1 MFPGGGKGM
10 VRRSA
15 LLCGCA
21 VLGSVGGAW
30 ADETTP
36 DGKEA
41 LKEQIDML
49 RERLDA
55 LERRREA
62 GDPPMAAPP
71 PAVSGGSFPGSWRLP
86 GSDTSI
92 SFSGYARADAF
103 FTFDAPASVIG
114 DSFVLSNIPVNGS
127 VANSQGGDYRM
138 HSRQS
143 RIRFET
149 DTPTDWGKL
158 QTRIEGD
165 FFGRNNDQQ
174 GATSFSMRVRQ
185 AIARLGPV
193 VAGQTES
200 TFEDADTNT
209 EMIDN
214 FGAAGDSD
222 IRQTMIRYIAE
233 FSANFHI
240 DAAFENPFASVAT
253 PTGLDRNNNPAMID
267 RMPDTILRVRYKGSW
282 GAINASGVMRYFE
295 YDDGIGGTS
304 TAIGGGGHIGAHVKT
319 WGKSQLG
326 FNFNG
331 GPGLGRYIQTTNT
344 SPETNAVCP
353 GNPGTAFTPGCP
365 VDLTVNMVYGG
376 WVQYT
381 HYWADQW
388 HSNMIYGY
396 MHADIPVAQLGAG
409 ADGLSRN
416 IQNAAVN
423 LIWSPV
429 PRVSFGLEYMYGW
442 RYLARAAVGTQGYG
456 EASRLQ
462 LAMSYGF

>member
-1 MFPGGGKGM
+1 
-10 VRRSA
+10 
-15 LLCGCA
+15 
-21 VLGSVGGAW
+21 
-30 ADETTP
+30 
-36 DGKEA
+36 
-41 LKEQIDML
+41 ML
-49 RERLDA
+49 RSRLDV
-55 LERRREA
+55 LESRREA
-62 GDPPMAAPP
+62 GDPPTPAAA

-86 GSDTSI
+86 GTETSM
-92 SFSGYARADAF
+92 SFSGFARADAF
-103 FTFDAPASVIG
+103 FTFNAPSSVIG
-114 DSFVLSNIPVNGS
+114 DSFVLSNIPMKGS
-127 VANSQGGDYRM
+127 AANSQGGDYRM

-165 FFGRNNDQQ
+165 FFGRKQDNDL
-174 GATSFSMRVRQ
+174 TNSYSFRLRQ

-193 VAGQTES
+193 VAGQTDS
-200 TFEDADTNT
+200 TFEDDDTNA
-209 EMIDN
+209 EMIDY

-222 IRQTMIRYIAE
+222 LRQTLIRYIAE
-233 FSANFHI
+233 FSPNFHL

-253 PTGLDRNNNPAMID
+253 PTGANPNNNPAMID
-267 RMPDTILRVRYKGSW
+267 RMPDTILRLRYKASW
-282 GAINASGVMRYFE
+282 GAVNVSGVMRYFE
-295 YDDGIGGTS
+295 YDGGVGGTS
-304 TAIGGGGHIGAHVKT
+304 TAIGGGGHIGAHVNT
-319 WGKSQLG
+319 WGKDQFG

-353 GNPGTAFTPGCP
+353 GNPNTAFTPGCA

-381 HYWADQW
+381 HHWADQW
-388 HSNMIYGY
+388 RSNAIYGY
-396 MHADIPVAQLGAG
+396 MHADIPVAQLGTG

-423 LIWSPV
+423 LIWNPV
-429 PRVSFGLEYMYGW
+429 PGVMFGLEYMYGW
-442 RYLARAAVGTQGYG
+442 RYLARAAAGTQGYG

-462 LAMSYGF
+462 LAMSYNF

>member
-1 MFPGGGKGM
+1 MI
-10 VRRSA
+10 RRSA

-21 VLGSVGGAW
+21 LVGSAGAAW
-30 ADETTP
+30 GQESSAET
-36 DGKEA
+36 KKA
-41 LKEQIDML
+41 LQEQIEML
-49 RERLDA
+49 QERLDA
-55 LERRREA
+55 MERRA
-62 GDPPMAAPP
+62 TAAE
-71 PAVSGGSFPGSWRLP
+71 PAPALAPAAAVTGGGFPGSWRLP
-86 GSDTSI
+86 GSDTSM
-92 SFSGYARADAF
+92 SFSGYVRADAF
-103 FTFDAPASVIG
+103 FTFDAPSSAIG

-127 VANSQGGDYRM
+127 AANSQGGDYRM

-174 GATSFSMRVRQ
+174 GPTSFAFRLRQ

-193 VAGQTES
+193 VAGQTAS

-209 EMIDN
+209 EMVDY

-222 IRQTMIRYIAE
+222 LRQTMIRYIAE

-240 DAAFENPFASVAT
+240 DGAFENPFASVAT
-253 PTGLDRNNNPAMID
+253 PTGLDPNNNPNMID
-267 RMPDTILRVRYKGSW
+267 RMPDTILRMRYKGNW
-282 GAINASGVMRYFE
+282 GAVNASGVMRYFE
-295 YDDGIGGTS
+295 YDDGRGGS
-304 TAIGGGGHIGAHVKT
+304 ATAIGGGGHLGAHANL
-319 WGKSQLG
+319 WGKDVIG
-326 FNFNG
+326 FNVNG

-344 SPETNAVCP
+344 SPETNAVCA
-353 GNPGTAFTPGCP
+353 GNPATAFTAGCA

-381 HYWADQW
+381 HQWAEGW
-388 HSNMIYGY
+388 RSNAIYGY

-423 LIWSPV
+423 LMWSPV
-429 PRVSFGLEYMYGW
+429 PRVTFGLEYMYGW

-462 LAMSYGF
+462 LALSYGF